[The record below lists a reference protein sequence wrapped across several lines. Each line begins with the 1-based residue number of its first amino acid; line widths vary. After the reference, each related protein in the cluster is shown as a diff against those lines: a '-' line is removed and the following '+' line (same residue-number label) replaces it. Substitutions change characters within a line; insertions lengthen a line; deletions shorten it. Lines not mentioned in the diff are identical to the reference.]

1 MPMFCGWR
9 QKWMHLRL
17 LTKLSFFLSGAFAE
31 HLGDTKTKGPLRRH
45 GFSLRTGTPCD
56 MTNIYHMLI
65 RTPNPC
71 MWIWVVGC
79 CRSTLCIT
87 EDEIGC
93 GKTGDTYMFIEHS
106 LNLRSMDWKM

>member
-1 MPMFCGWR
+1 
-9 QKWMHLRL
+9 MHLRL

-93 GKTGDTYMFIEHS
+93 GRLVIHTC
-106 LNLRSMDWKM
+106 L